1 MLFTLSIPFP
11 DLNFSFHT
19 SLWCFKRFY
28 EGLWGLHKT
37 FWRTTKKCENKN
49 VSKFL
54 FYYSFLKCTGLEWF
68 TISYL
73 LYIICEKWKLYKK
86 EFSWSIK
93 KVLETPRKAGKQFNT
108 SSIILSKQWYHNI
121 VLKIRCCSSHS
132 QILLKT
138 AFLKNFSIPLKTPVL
153 ESFFYRTPPV
163 VVSADLNAD
172 HFIHFLNP
180 RRWCVLWNL
189 PVSVYLF

>member
-1 MLFTLSIPFP
+1 M
-11 DLNFSFHT
+11 
-19 SLWCFKRFY
+19 WCFKRFY

-49 VSKFL
+49 LSKFL

-132 QILLKT
+132 KILLKIG
-138 AFLKNFSIPLKTPVL
+138 FLKNSSIHVKTPVL
-153 ESFFYRTPPV
+153 ESFFLQNTSCGCFCRFKCWSFYTLSEPQKV
-163 VVSADLNAD
+163 VCPLKTSLSS
-172 HFIHFLNP
+172 FIYFNFV
-180 RRWCVLWNL
+180 RAS
-189 PVSVYLF
+189 SVFSIRI